1 MLLQPEERTPSMP
14 ETKPITTFAEAMV
27 KTHYGRRSLRWIGDR
42 LGCSP
47 ATVLS
52 YAEQLGLWKSTA
64 DEKGDTAT
72 APAVVCSDATD
83 PFIPPP
89 TREQLMAGSANL
101 RRVYKVEA

>member
-1 MLLQPEERTPSMP
+1 
-14 ETKPITTFAEAMV
+14 MV
-27 KTHYGRRSLRWIGDR
+27 STHYGKRSLRWIGDQ
-42 LGCSP
+42 LGCSS

-52 YAEQLGLWKSTA
+52 YAKQLRLWPPTT
-64 DEKGDTAT
+64 DEHGCAAT
-72 APAVVCSDATD
+72 AAAVVSRGAIR

>member
-1 MLLQPEERTPSMP
+1 
-14 ETKPITTFAEAMV
+14 MV
-27 KTHYGRRSLRWIGDR
+27 KTHYGRRSFRWIGHR

-52 YAEQLGLWKSTA
+52 YAEQLGLWQSTA
-64 DEKGDTAT
+64 GEKGDTAT
-72 APAVVCSDATD
+72 ASPVVGSDATD
-83 PFIPPP
+83 PFITSP

>member
-1 MLLQPEERTPSMP
+1 MPKPTPL
-14 ETKPITTFAEAMV
+14 TTFAEAMV
-27 KTHYGRRSLRWIGDR
+27 RTHYGRRTLQWIGDR

-52 YAEQLGLWKSTA
+52 YAKHLGLWTPVT
-64 DEKGDTAT
+64 DETGGTAT
-72 APAVVCSDATD
+72 APAVISSAATD

-101 RRVYKVEA
+101 RRVYKFEA